1 MRNSDSP
8 WSLFRKNWDSALPI
22 CTCRLLFFKYYIQV
36 RMQSCLIRFD
46 FSCSKKKSKNWS
58 RLWLRFVPPLRV
70 PSLSRHSH
78 GRQPPSSLLAW
89 EFVEGRKESTEGST
103 SELLSLKIPLPIFP
117 SLSCHANL
125 PRLATGRDS
134 MGVNQLQ
141 VWVINLQSSP
151 KLPDNVRMELPQS
164 WMHALSS
171 LPNWSQSR
179 DEQKWSMF
187 VAAVPRVSTSCVMFW
202 KFLQQQGSQRSKFRK
217 LKKLRK
223 RTVEMQSLNER
234 VVNVG

>member
-1 MRNSDSP
+1 
-8 WSLFRKNWDSALPI
+8 
-22 CTCRLLFFKYYIQV
+22 
-36 RMQSCLIRFD
+36 MQSCLIRFD
-46 FSCSKKKSKNWS
+46 FSCSKKKKQNWS

-103 SELLSLKIPLPIFP
+103 SEMLSLKIPLPIFP

-125 PRLATGRDS
+125 PRLAAGMDS
-134 MGVNQLQ
+134 LRVNQLQ
-141 VWVINLQSSP
+141 VWVINLQSTP

-179 DEQKWSMF
+179 DEEKWSMF

-202 KFLQQQGSQRSKFRK
+202 KFMKQQGSQRSKFILGWNAQKFRK

-223 RTVEMQSLNER
+223 GTVEMQSLNER
-234 VVNVG
+234 VVNVATKKTIDLKL